1 MQRTRKSSVH
11 GQIFRTC
18 GTFAYTKAKLLWSCL
33 LWKIPFCNL
42 GVDMKQHD
50 LLSKMIKV
58 LEHIWTCLNYGL
70 LSMLWSK
77 VQWPRDLQDARAVA
91 SEAASGSCK
100 CDRLLE
106 PLIFFTLVVTP
117 FFIIL
122 PFLHLF
128 ALPNFFAKT
137 RMSYNSRLRFRS
149 VVDINLKGKL

>member
-42 GVDMKQHD
+42 GVDMKQHE

-77 VQWPRDLQDARAVA
+77 AQWPRDLQDARAVA

-100 CDRLLE
+100 CDCLLE

-117 FFIIL
+117 FF
-122 PFLHLF
+122 PFCPSKFLCQDKEGCWF
-128 ALPNFFAKT
+128 TWMP
-137 RMSYNSRLRFRS
+137 YDSRLCFRS
-149 VVDINLKGKL
+149 VQSCRW